1 MFYRNYVAE
10 VHSKSDTIIRNQVQQ
25 PTAQVQ
31 PLGYDQISIMH
42 EIKDLLNTM
51 KRDSASKPS
60 YVQQIACPSC
70 ATNTFIIVIATVQSL
85 VFIIYFV
92 YK

>member
-1 MFYRNYVAE
+1 MCFRHHVTE
-10 VHSKSDTIIRNQVQQ
+10 VHSKSDTIIKNQVHQ

-31 PLGYDQISIMH
+31 PLGYDQISIMN
-42 EIKDLLNTM
+42 EIRDMLNTM